1 MKKAMDVQFNW
12 VFILIA
18 GAAILLF
25 FGSMVMKM
33 KDLSARSASQD
44 TVMQLEKKFSVSL
57 TQLGKTEEMDF
68 PGKELI
74 ISCAEVRSGKASE
87 TIADPIFSPENV
99 KGAKLITLTKAFYM
113 PFHVTNFLYITSSSV
128 RYIIVYEE
136 TSEDSKT
143 LAENIKKD
151 MGDKI
156 SVELIEEGKVG
167 DLQDQGHYKT
177 KIVFVKTTPRYTN
190 KLKGD
195 VKAVQITETDNE
207 LIFLDKNMDPEG
219 GDGKSIYLSTDIN
232 EYRETILGAIFA
244 ENKEAYEC
252 SLKRAIKKLNMMS
265 KLYNETTSE
274 LSAPD
279 CDYSQAGIDIKR
291 IKEKSFSLSTKLVQN
306 DVNLLKGDANDLDA
320 QNNMLIMNSCPE
332 IY

>member
-18 GAAILLF
+18 GAAILIF
-25 FGSMVMKM
+25 FGSIVMKM

-68 PGKELI
+68 QGKELI
-74 ISCAEVRSGKASE
+74 ISCDEIRSGKASQ
-87 TIADPIFSPENV
+87 TISDPLFSPQNV

-128 RYIIVYEE
+128 RYILVYDDNEAKE
-136 TSEDSKT
+136 
-143 LAENIKKD
+143 LADNIRKD

-156 SVELIEEGKVG
+156 SVEVIKEDQVG
-167 DLQDQGHYKT
+167 TLKDQGHYKT
-177 KIVFVKTTPRYTN
+177 KIVFVNTSDTASVD
-190 KLKGD
+190 LIGD
-195 VKAVQITETDNE
+195 IKAVQITKNANE
-207 LIFLDKNMDPEG
+207 LVFFTGKNMDPEG
-219 GDGKSIYLSTDIN
+219 EDGKSVYLSTDIN

-252 SLKRAIKKLNMMS
+252 SLKRAVKKLNMLS
-265 KLYNETTSE
+265 KLYIERTSV

-279 CDYSQAGIDIKR
+279 CDYIQADEDLDHIE
-291 IKEKSFSLSTKLVQN
+291 EKSSS
-306 DVNLLKGDANDLDA
+306 LLKLGLSSADANILKNDANELEA